1 MKYAHLHLDDRWRDV
16 CFFFLVFF
24 IWTVLPPEPQN
35 PGINFNTV
43 VVPLTVLFIV
53 IIIII
58 LLFRTKRGKEI
69 RRCNKGKEGN
79 RVQISPE
86 LEKIQC
92 SSNWSTKVAK
102 MTAVILNVYYIIG
115 KTNQMWP
122 RNRLMSARNNIAEN
136 IMLHFITPITCS
148 RAQWLITVSRRGK
161 TSTQNK
167 VGTGKNT

>member
-1 MKYAHLHLDDRWRDV
+1 
-16 CFFFLVFF
+16 
-24 IWTVLPPEPQN
+24 
-35 PGINFNTV
+35 
-43 VVPLTVLFIV
+43 
-53 IIIII
+53 
-58 LLFRTKRGKEI
+58 
-69 RRCNKGKEGN
+69 
-79 RVQISPE
+79 
-86 LEKIQC
+86 
-92 SSNWSTKVAK
+92 